1 MQGINSF
8 IISFCVS
15 CILLGFLYLLCPTG
29 NMSTSVKYVFC
40 LCFVCCVVGTIVGM
54 PNIDFSFFEKNQ
66 QMQILTEQNAAV
78 TAQAIFCEALRQQN
92 INFRKIT
99 VDTNKLADNS
109 IVISKVSVYTGES
122 PQKVIDVLASKS
134 YEVVVINE

>member
-15 CILLGFLYLLCPTG
+15 SILLGFLYLLCPNG
-29 NMSTSVKYVFC
+29 NMSASVKYVFC
-40 LCFVCCVVGTIVGM
+40 LCLVCCILGTAVAI
-54 PNIDFSFFEKNQ
+54 PNVDLSFFENKQ
-66 QMQILTEQNAAV
+66 EIPILTEQNTAT
-78 TAQAIFCEALRQQN
+78 TAQAIFCEALTKQN

-109 IVISKVSVYTGES
+109 IIISKICVYTDES
-122 PQKVIDVLASKS
+122 PQKVIDVLASDS